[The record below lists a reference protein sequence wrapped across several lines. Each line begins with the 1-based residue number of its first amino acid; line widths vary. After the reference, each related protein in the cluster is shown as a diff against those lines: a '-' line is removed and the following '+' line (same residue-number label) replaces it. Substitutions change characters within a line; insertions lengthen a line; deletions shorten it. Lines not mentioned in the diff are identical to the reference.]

1 MAEIPTPT
9 TGFVK
14 DDGKKNRPLGIT
26 VLSLLLILGALSTL
40 MSSAGSFLIYGP
52 IYGGT
57 YLAIAIVNLI
67 IGIALFQLLPWSR
80 MAAIVMQLIGVVM
93 GFIVTAWMGSIID
106 AILPG
111 SSMFLYMAM
120 GPSIIISLIVV
131 AYLMQ
136 GSVKAAFESG
146 EW

>member
-40 MSSAGSFLIYGP
+40 MGSAGNFLMYGLIYGGYYVAMG
-52 IYGGT
+52 I
-57 YLAIAIVNLI
+57 INLI
-67 IGIALFQLLPWSR
+67 IGIALFQLIPWSR
-80 MAAIVMQLIGVVM
+80 MAAIVMQIIGLVAGFLVVAWIGV
-93 GFIVTAWMGSIID
+93 IID
-106 AILPG
+106 TIFPG
-111 SSMFLYMAM
+111 TSMILYMAM
-120 GPSIIISLIVV
+120 LPSVVISLIVV
-131 AYLMQ
+131 AYLMT
-136 GSVKAAFESG
+136 GSVKASFESG

>member
-40 MSSAGSFLIYGP
+40 MGSAGNFLIYGP
-52 IYGGT
+52 IYGGY
-57 YLAIAIVNLI
+57 YLAMGIINLI
-67 IGIALFQLLPWSR
+67 IGIALFQLIPWSR
-80 MAAIVMQLIGVVM
+80 MAAIVMQIIGLVM
-93 GFIVTAWMGSIID
+93 GFIVVAWIGSLID
-106 AILPG
+106 AIIPG
-111 SSMFLYMAM
+111 SSMFLYIAM
-120 GPSIIISLIVV
+120 GPSIFISLIVV
-131 AYLMQ
+131 AYLMT
-136 GSVKAAFESG
+136 GSVKASFESG